1 MCVGSMGV
9 DCYTDHRTTMKNFGI
24 RVKCPAK
31 LLIAVCCNYHSSLD
45 LLSIISL
52 ADGSPET

>member
-1 MCVGSMGV
+1 MGV
-9 DCYTDHRTTMKNFGI
+9 DCYTDHRTTTNNFGI